1 MKNKKIIVSLLVV
14 VMVLSIA
21 AVCLTGCK
29 DNEWTEVESTVLAER
44 LDYALDNLATGD
56 LLNNIEIAADLDV
69 DTTYGSSKNSYS
81 VDFAVK
87 LALDKTDSLT
97 NAFSFVVKNKNEND
111 KIELGVYY
119 DEAHSG
125 ANVYLEGPS
134 DKLALKGVKVKDVI
148 KEEDATISDEWCSQ
162 AETDVLNAISEY
174 FIGYVVQTAGGLG
187 TTKIN
192 KDGTIGRLELP
203 LTALLKDKTDEGLGG
218 LLEGV
223 GAGMVD
229 PYLEKLGIDLEV
241 AKIADVLPELTVALQ
256 FKFEGT
262 GEDTVLKNITA
273 ELTCGK
279 KDFVINK
286 TDNRGALIEIE
297 ITDDF
302 SATVSGDIFVSPET
316 SKIQYPSSYDGFKT
330 VNALNFT
337 LKGELSVDKKIE
349 ATVGPLALAIPA
361 GNYEVNIAMDAD
373 PSKILDTE
381 SFKNNFV
388 SNSLSDALA
397 ITGDVLNTCVDYF
410 LIDVKTPGASTS
422 LIKIELEK
430 PNAKADLQV
439 ASVSLDAIGMGD
451 LKLQGQSIKAAIDL
465 VAGMFGGTDE
475 EPTDPTPGEGEGTTT
490 EPSGDVS
497 GDVSG
502 DTTSGDT
509 TSGDDNTDE
518 ILETVKTYVDNL
530 SIIVK
535 GGALSVKLNNTKV
548 NDKITIS
555 AGVTVD
561 SNGISI
567 EAIASGLDSVL
578 EGLPAED
585 VKLTIKVTD
594 FKLGNANQ

>member
-1 MKNKKIIVSLLVV
+1 M
-14 VMVLSIA
+14 
-21 AVCLTGCK
+21 
-29 DNEWTEVESTVLAER
+29 
-44 LDYALDNLATGD
+44 
-56 LLNNIEIAADLDV
+56 
-69 DTTYGSSKNSYS
+69 
-81 VDFAVK
+81 
-87 LALDKTDSLT
+87 
-97 NAFSFVVKNKNEND
+97 
-111 KIELGVYY
+111 
-119 DEAHSG
+119 
-125 ANVYLEGPS
+125 
-134 DKLALKGVKVKDVI
+134 
-148 KEEDATISDEWCSQ
+148 
-162 AETDVLNAISEY
+162 
-174 FIGYVVQTAGGLG
+174 
-187 TTKIN
+187 
-192 KDGTIGRLELP
+192 
-203 LTALLKDKTDEGLGG
+203 
-218 LLEGV
+218 
-223 GAGMVD
+223 
-229 PYLEKLGIDLEV
+229 
-241 AKIADVLPELTVALQ
+241 
-256 FKFEGT
+256 
-262 GEDTVLKNITA
+262 
-273 ELTCGK
+273 
-279 KDFVINK
+279 
-286 TDNRGALIEIE
+286 
-297 ITDDF
+297 
-302 SATVSGDIFVSPET
+302 
-316 SKIQYPSSYDGFKT
+316 
-330 VNALNFT
+330 
-337 LKGELSVDKKIE
+337 KGELSVDKKIE

-422 LIKIELEK
+422 LIKVELER

-475 EPTDPTPGEGEGTTT
+475 EPTDPTPGEGTTT

-497 GDVSG
+497 GE
-502 DTTSGDT
+502 TP
-509 TSGDDNTDE
+509 SGDDKTDE